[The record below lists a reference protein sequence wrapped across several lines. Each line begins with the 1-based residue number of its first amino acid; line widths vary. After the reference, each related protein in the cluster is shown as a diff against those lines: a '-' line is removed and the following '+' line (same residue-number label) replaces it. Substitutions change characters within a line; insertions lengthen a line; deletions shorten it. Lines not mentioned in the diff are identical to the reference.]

1 MYGGLR
7 DRLFSAPGTWSLRE
21 CPEPTCGLLWLDPEP
36 SEEDIGLLYRN
47 YYTHGAPPA
56 SLSWARRAFGRL
68 SGLLL
73 KSTTVIRER
82 KRLQH
87 LFVDELRPGDLLEV
101 GCGAGGRLARFAQMG
116 WRVTGQE
123 VDPVAA
129 AEAVRQSGAEVH
141 VGPLEHLL
149 ERGRK
154 FDVIVTN
161 HVIEHVVGPV
171 EFLRTCL
178 AMLRPGGQVI
188 CVTPNARSWGHHAFG
203 AHWMAL
209 DPPRHI
215 SLFTAAAL
223 SAAARSA
230 GFDSL
235 QVFTSCANV
244 QAFATGS
251 LEIASKGRY
260 DMQGVPSWRTE
271 AFSMLAQVRALYA
284 FHKNRDSGDE
294 LILRC
299 QAP

>member
-1 MYGGLR
+1 M
-7 DRLFSAPGTWSLRE
+7 
-21 CPEPTCGLLWLDPEP
+21 
-36 SEEDIGLLYRN
+36 
-47 YYTHGAPPA
+47 
-56 SLSWARRAFGRL
+56 
-68 SGLLL
+68 
-73 KSTTVIRER
+73 IRER
-82 KRLQH
+82 KKLQH
-87 LFVDELRPGDLLEV
+87 LFVDELKPGALLEV
-101 GCGAGGRLARFAQMG
+101 GCGAGSRLARFAQMG
-116 WRVTGQE
+116 WRVTGQD

-129 AEAVRQSGAEVH
+129 LEAQRQSGVEVH
-141 VGPLEHLL
+141 AGPVRELL

-154 FDVIVTN
+154 FDVIVIN

-171 EFLRTCL
+171 ELLRTCL

-203 AHWMAL
+203 SHWMSL

-230 GFDSL
+230 GFHSL
-235 QVFTSCANV
+235 QVFTSCANA
-244 QAFATGS
+244 QAFAAGS
-251 LEIASKGRY
+251 LEIAAKGRY

-271 AFSMLAQVRALYA
+271 AFSILAQMRALWA
-284 FHKNRDSGDE
+284 FHRNRDSGDE